1 MNTSLLSI
9 LTTALEK
16 RCYSLS
22 LHVRKLRLPC
32 SWSHTAAKRSN
43 RHLTT
48 ALSDAETQV
57 VATTLYWE
65 VPTAP
70 GNDHSEFH
78 RPQPTPLGPH
88 VAPSWP
94 QHSALVGSGPKSHH
108 PHRDLDGN
116 SLRVGTK
123 AAFLAPSLETLTP
136 SHRSSPSDWLLPWQ
150 LAADLCPIMSAQNCS
165 ASVSISC
172 PAPQPASPAPLTSR
186 QL

>member
-32 SWSHTAAKRSN
+32 SWSHTAAKRPN
-43 RHLTT
+43 CHLTT
-48 ALSDAETQV
+48 ALLDAETQV

-88 VAPSWP
+88 VDPSWP

-136 SHRSSPSDWLLPWQ
+136 STEAAPQIGCYHGNWLLISVQ
-150 LAADLCPIMSAQNCS
+150 LCQPRTAVPPCPFPVQLPSLLAQ
-165 ASVSISC
+165 
-172 PAPQPASPAPLTSR
+172 PL
-186 QL
+186 